1 MENVGR
7 FADVITT
14 LDDHT
19 ITVEKK
25 SRSGPVIVLSRQAKL
40 FDWGG
45 TVLAFTAPNSGDCR
59 RGQPPDG

>member
-1 MENVGR
+1 MLTPVHMENVGR

-45 TVLAFTAPNSGDCR
+45 HRISVHGS
-59 RGQPPDG
+59 Q

>member
-1 MENVGR
+1 MLTPPVHMENAGR

-25 SRSGPVIVLSRQAKL
+25 KQEWAGNRAEQAGKII
-40 FDWGG
+40 
-45 TVLAFTAPNSGDCR
+45 
-59 RGQPPDG
+59 